1 MLHSLQGTLRLFNFN
16 ASFIIIV
23 WLHRK
28 ISQECDNTMFRNTDS
43 TAIAYVEM
51 ETHYWKA

>member
-51 ETHYWKA
+51 ETHY